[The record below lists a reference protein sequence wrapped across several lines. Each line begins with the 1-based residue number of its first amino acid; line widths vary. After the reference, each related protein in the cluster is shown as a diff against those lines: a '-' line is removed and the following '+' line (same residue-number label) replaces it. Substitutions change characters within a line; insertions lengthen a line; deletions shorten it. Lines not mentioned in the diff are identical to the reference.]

1 MKSCVIIITYN
12 GMQWIDECLKSVLRS
27 AIPLTLIVVDNASS
41 DGTVPHIKTNFPS
54 VLLLEQ
60 KKNLGFGRANN
71 IAMSYALQAEMD
83 YVFLLN
89 QDTSVCENSL
99 KNLID
104 AAVKYPEYGI
114 LSPIQLDYSG
124 DLLEDYFFKF
134 MAKDKSR
141 SFYSDFV
148 LKKEGKDIYNIDFI
162 QAACWLIPI
171 EAIKKI
177 GGFDPIFFHY
187 GEDNNYCQRMLY
199 HNLQIGVVA
208 DSFIRHD
215 ANKHDED
222 KVNIYSE
229 NYFKLYQRNL
239 LVFYANINE
248 KINSSV
254 VKLERSRIYKG
265 LIISFFTL
273 NYTSTKGLVKKIKV
287 FNATLKQVII
297 SRQKNITSNS
307 HYLDV

>member
-12 GMQWIDECLKSVLRS
+12 GMQWIDECLKSVLKTV
-27 AIPLTLIVVDNASS
+27 IPLTLIVVDNASN
-41 DGTVPHIKTNFPS
+41 DGTVSHIKTNFPS
-54 VLLLEQ
+54 VLLIEQ
-60 KKNLGFGRANN
+60 NNNLGFGRANN

-89 QDTSVCENSL
+89 QDTSVRENSL
-99 KNLID
+99 ENLID

-134 MAKDKSR
+134 MARDTSR

-171 EAIKKI
+171 AAIKKI

-208 DSFIRHD
+208 NAFIRHD
-215 ANKHDED
+215 ANKHNKD
-222 KVNIYSE
+222 KVIIYSE
-229 NYFKLYQRNL
+229 KYFKLYQRNL
-239 LVFYANINE
+239 MVFYANINE
-248 KINSSV
+248 EINSSV

-273 NYTSTKGLVKKIKV
+273 DYTSVKGLLKKIKV
-287 FNATLKQVII
+287 FNAIIKQVVI
-297 SRQKNITSNS
+297 SRQINITSNS